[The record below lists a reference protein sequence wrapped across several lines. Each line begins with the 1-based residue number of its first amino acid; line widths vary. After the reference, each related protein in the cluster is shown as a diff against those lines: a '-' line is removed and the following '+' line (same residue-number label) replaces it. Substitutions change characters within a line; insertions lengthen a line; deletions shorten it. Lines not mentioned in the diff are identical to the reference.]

1 MTYISREKLEVV
13 GDETALNQNQFE
25 AWYEREHPRMIVTLL
40 LATGD
45 LDLASECVDEACA
58 RALSKWDRVSQMDA
72 PTGWV
77 YSVALNHARRL
88 SRRKGIERSLL
99 PRLVAPEVISPE
111 ASEIWESVAALP
123 ERQRQVVV
131 LRHVGNLK
139 EVDIAQTL
147 HISRSTVS
155 STLRDAHKKLGEILG
170 ESLDDFVNEEKEIAD
185 V

>member
-1 MTYISREKLEVV
+1 
-13 GDETALNQNQFE
+13 
-25 AWYEREHPRMIVTLL
+25 MIVTLW

-58 RALSKWDRVSQMDA
+58 RALARWERVSVMDS
-72 PTGWV
+72 PSGWV

-88 SRRKGIERSLL
+88 SRRRLLERSLL
-99 PRLVAPEVISPE
+99 PRMLAPTIISPDASETWELVAS
-111 ASEIWESVAALP
+111 LP

-131 LRHVGNLK
+131 MRHVGNLK
-139 EVDIAQTL
+139 EADIAQTL

-155 STLRDAHKKLGEILG
+155 TTLRDAHKKLGEVLRD
-170 ESLDDFVNEEKEIAD
+170 STHVPVNEVKEITD

>member
-1 MTYISREKLEVV
+1 MTYIGREKFEVAK
-13 GDETALNQNQFE
+13 DETSLNRNEFE

-58 RALSKWDRVSQMDA
+58 RALTKWDRVSTMDA

-88 SRRKGIERSLL
+88 SRRKGLERSLL
-99 PRLVAPEVISPE
+99 PRLVAPAIISPE
-111 ASEIWESVAALP
+111 VSETWELVAALP

-139 EVDIAQTL
+139 EADIAQTL

-155 STLRDAHKKLGEILG
+155 TTLRDAHKKLGVLLD
-170 ESLDDFVNEEKEIAD
+170 ESQDDNVNETKEIAD